1 MPACPDV
8 RHVGHGLV
16 PQGQGRLVPQGQGRL
31 ALLVAL
37 SVRLDDLIEENAAF
51 SPGSGNKVHAVV
63 VVVVGQSGTISG
75 RRFDTVGATHCARLS
90 DDAHFRGRQGHQ
102 RQDQGQDLE
111 ESILIISRRRKCTRG
126 ATFFFKL
133 QDLLRVL
140 YSFSK
145 LRISL
150 SPSGSIVRSSTI

>member
-111 ESILIISRRRKCTRG
+111 ESILIISRRRAKMHQG
-126 ATFFFKL
+126 GTFFFKL
-133 QDLLRVL
+133 QD
-140 YSFSK
+140 F
-145 LRISL
+145 
-150 SPSGSIVRSSTI
+150 